1 VSQRLLL
8 NYATRKRK
16 DKFLA
21 HMNNIYAT
29 TRTNDF
35 KIVVK
40 VDEDDSDMVALIP
53 EINRMRNTAGYIV
66 KPFGKIAA
74 INAYIPWYEPWD
86 ILVNTSDD
94 FEFVPGWD
102 EVLIHR
108 TSGVWPRSTDWFA
121 HFSDGHV
128 KEKLPTMSIFGR
140 EYGERF
146 GYVYHPSYKS
156 VSCDAEAMYVAMT
169 LGKYHY
175 FPEVLA
181 EHKHPVNVKHGYDE
195 VYKANDKFADQD
207 TAIYFKRMKAN
218 FYVHNPGNVCF
229 EHHKR

>member
-1 VSQRLLL
+1 MPRLLI

-21 HMNNIYAT
+21 HMHNIYT
-29 TRTNDF
+29 TTKTNDF

-40 VDEDDSDMVALIP
+40 VDEDDLEMVALIP
-53 EINRMRNTAGYIV
+53 EINRMKNTAGYVV

-94 FEFVPGWD
+94 FEFVSGWD
-102 EVLIHR
+102 EVLIRR
-108 TSGVWPRSTDWFA
+108 TSGVWPNTTDWFA

-128 KEKLPTMSIFGR
+128 HEKLPTMNIFGR

-146 GYVYHPSYKS
+146 GWVYAPVYKS
-156 VSCDAEAMYVAMT
+156 VSCDAENMYVAQT
-169 LGKYHY
+169 LGRYHY

-181 EHKHPVNVKHGYDE
+181 YHKHPVNVGKGYDD
-195 VYKANDKFADQD
+195 VYKTNDKYADQD
-207 TAIYFKRMKAN
+207 TKIYFQRMKKN
-218 FYVHNPGNVCF
+218 FCVHNPGKVIF
-229 EHHKR
+229 EQFKR

>member
-1 VSQRLLL
+1 MRLLI

-29 TRTNDF
+29 TRTDDF

-40 VDEDDSDMVALIP
+40 VDEDDLEMVNLIP
-53 EINRMRNTAGYIV
+53 EINRMRNTAGYVI
-66 KPFGKIAA
+66 KPFGKVAA

-94 FEFVPGWD
+94 FEFVSAWD
-102 EVLIHR
+102 EVLLHR
-108 TSGVWPRSTDWFA
+108 TSGVWPNTLDWFA
-121 HFSDGHV
+121 HFSDGYV
-128 KEKLPTMSIFGR
+128 FDRLPTMSIFGR

-146 GYVYHPSYKS
+146 GWVYPPVYKS
-156 VSCDAEAMYVAMT
+156 VSCDADVFYVAQT

-181 EHKHPVNVKHGYDE
+181 YHKHPVNVKQGYDD
-195 VYKANDKFADQD
+195 VYKTNDKYAEYD
-207 TAIYFKRMKAN
+207 TAVYFKRMGKN
-218 FYVHNPGNVCF
+218 FYVNNPGNVVF
-229 EHHKR
+229 EKFKR

>member
-1 VSQRLLL
+1 MPRILI

-16 DKFLA
+16 EKFLA

-29 TRTNDF
+29 IGMDDF

-40 VDEDDSDMVALIP
+40 VDEDDSEMVNFIP

-74 INAYIPWYEPWD
+74 INAYVPWYEPWD

-94 FEFVPGWD
+94 FEFVNGWASI
-102 EVLIHR
+102 LIHR
-108 TSGVWPRSTDWFA
+108 TSGVWPNTTDWFA
-121 HFSDGHV
+121 HFSDGHCF
-128 KEKLPTMSIFGR
+128 EKLPTMSIFGR

-156 VSCDAEAMYVAMT
+156 FSCDAEAMYVAQT
-169 LGKYHY
+169 LGRYHY

-181 EHKHPVNVKHGYDE
+181 KHNHPANIRQGFDE
-195 VYKANDKFADQD
+195 VYKANDKYMPYD
-207 TAIYFKRMKAN
+207 TDIYFKRMGKN
-218 FYVHNPGNVCF
+218 FYIHNPGKVIF
-229 EHHKR
+229 EQHKR

>member
-1 VSQRLLL
+1 MPRILI
-8 NYATRKRK
+8 NYASRKRK

-21 HMNNIYAT
+21 HMANIYAT

-40 VDEDDSDMVALIP
+40 VDEDDNEMCNLMGD
-53 EINRMRNTAGYIV
+53 INKMRNTAGYIV
-66 KPFGKIAA
+66 KPFGKVAA
-74 INAYIPWYEPWD
+74 INAYIPWYESWD

-94 FEFVPGWD
+94 FEFKPGWD

-108 TSGVWPRSTDWFA
+108 TSGVWPNTTDWFA

-128 KEKLPTMSIFGR
+128 KEKLPTMNIFGR

-146 GYVYHPSYKS
+146 GWVYNPVYKS
-156 VSCDAEAMYVAMT
+156 FSCDAENMYVAQT

-175 FPEVLA
+175 FPEVIA
-181 EHKHPVNVKHGYDE
+181 EHKHPVNVRQGYDE
-195 VYKANDKFADQD
+195 VYKTNDKFADQD
-207 TAIYFKRMKAN
+207 TKIYFKRMKAN
-218 FYVHNPGNVCF
+218 FYVNNPGNVIF
-229 EHHKR
+229 EQHKR

>member
-1 VSQRLLL
+1 M
-8 NYATRKRK
+8 
-16 DKFLA
+16 D
-21 HMNNIYAT
+21 NIYKT
-29 TRTNDF
+29 TRTHDF

-40 VDEDDSDMVALIP
+40 VDEDDSEMVAMIP
-53 EINRMRNTAGYIV
+53 EINRMRNTAGYVI

-94 FEFVPGWD
+94 FEFKDGWD
-102 EVLIHR
+102 ETLIHR
-108 TSGVWPRSTDWFA
+108 TSGVWPNSLDWFA

-146 GYVYHPSYKS
+146 GWVYPPVYKS
-156 VSCDAEAMYVAMT
+156 VSCDAECMYVAMV

-181 EHKHPVNVKHGYDE
+181 EHKHPVNVRQPMDE
-195 VYKANDKFADQD
+195 VYRANDKFADQD
-207 TAIYFKRMKAN
+207 TATYFKRMKNN
-218 FYVHNPGNVCF
+218 FYVHNAGSVCF
-229 EHHKR
+229 EQFKR

>member
-1 VSQRLLL
+1 MRILI

-29 TRTNDF
+29 TVSNDF

-40 VDEDDSDMVALIP
+40 VDEDDAEMAHMLGD
-53 EINRMRNTAGYIV
+53 INKMRNTAGYIV

-94 FEFVPGWD
+94 FTFVKGWD
-102 EVLIHR
+102 EIMLHR
-108 TSGVWPRSTDWFA
+108 VSGVWPRTTDWFA

-128 KEKLPTMSIFGR
+128 FERLPTMSIFGR

-156 VSCDAEAMYVAMT
+156 FSCDAEAFYVAQQ

-181 EHKHPVNVKHGYDE
+181 EHRHPANIRCASDE
-195 VYKANDKFADQD
+195 VYKLNDTFMPYD
-207 TAIYFKRMKAN
+207 TDIYFKRMKKN
-218 FYVHNPGNVCF
+218 FYINNPGNVIF
-229 EHHKR
+229 EQHKR

>member
-1 VSQRLLL
+1 MRILI

-21 HMNNIYAT
+21 HMNNILST
-29 TRTNDF
+29 TITNDY

-40 VDEDDSDMVALIP
+40 VDEDDPEMCALIP
-53 EINRMRNTAGYIV
+53 EINRMKNTAGYVV

-94 FEFVPGWD
+94 FTFVRGWD
-102 EVLIHR
+102 EILFHR
-108 TSGVWPRSTDWFA
+108 TSGVWPNTLDWFA

-128 KEKLPTMSIFGR
+128 FERLPTMSIFGR

-146 GYVYHPSYKS
+146 GWVYPPMYKS
-156 VSCDAEAMYVAMT
+156 FSCDAEVFYVAQT
-169 LGKYHY
+169 LGRYHY

-181 EHKHPVNVKHGYDE
+181 EHRHPANIRQGYDE
-195 VYKANDKFADQD
+195 VYKANDKFAPYD
-207 TAIYFKRMKAN
+207 TELYFRRMKKN
-218 FYVHNPGNVCF
+218 FYVNNPGKVVF
-229 EHHKR
+229 EQHKR